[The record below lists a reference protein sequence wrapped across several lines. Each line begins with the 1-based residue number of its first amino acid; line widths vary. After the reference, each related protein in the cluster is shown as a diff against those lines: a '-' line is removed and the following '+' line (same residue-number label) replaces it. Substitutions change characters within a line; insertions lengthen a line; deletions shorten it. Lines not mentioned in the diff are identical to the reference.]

1 MRRPVL
7 RSLVLA
13 SCLALG
19 LGLAPT
25 GCKKDM
31 QALEIPSEGLEL
43 RYALTPGA
51 SFEGHI
57 DRNQTLGAGE
67 GQFRQVLK
75 FGVSLQVLSVDEAG
89 LARVAATV
97 SGIQIDWN
105 VPGMPMSLDEFNA
118 NAKKTLEGV
127 TIRFNVDAQGHVS
140 DVPAPPPELDE
151 ITVSVLD
158 SVIEGLTS
166 AFYVLPKEPLKA
178 DSKWSESDTRGRE
191 GKLGK
196 YVEEST
202 KGALVG
208 LFQSEDGKQ
217 RLAQLRIDQDRN
229 ETTTTKTGASSTRV
243 RSKVSVEFDVDAD
256 YITRIDN
263 TQSST
268 QGPNTTTTKFVATWS
283 RKAAG
288 AQAPAGGTETDPNAG
303 KQVQRIDDPCHDDYV
318 GPNDCTD
325 PCHTNYMGEEACTTP
340 TPAPT
345 PAPTPEA
352 APTPAPTPAPGT

>member
-7 RSLVLA
+7 RSFVLA

-19 LGLAPT
+19 LGLAST

-31 QALEIPSEGLEL
+31 QALEIPAEGIEL
-43 RYALTPGA
+43 RYSLTPGA

-57 DRNQTLGAGE
+57 DRNQTLGAGDA
-67 GQFRQVLK
+67 QFRQVLK
-75 FGVSLQVLSVDEAG
+75 FGVTLQVLSVDEAG

-97 SGIQIDWN
+97 TGIQIDWN

-151 ITVSVLD
+151 ITVGVLD

-166 AFYVLPKEPLKA
+166 AFYVLPAEPLKA
-178 DSKWSESDTRGRE
+178 NATWDESDTRGRE

-196 YVEEST
+196 YIEEKTQGS
-202 KGALVG
+202 LLG
-208 LFQSEDGKQ
+208 LFEHADTKQ
-217 RLAQLRIDQDRN
+217 KLAQLRIDQDRN

-243 RSKVSVEFDVDAD
+243 RSKVSVEYDVDAD
-256 YITRIDN
+256 FITKIDN

-268 QGPNTTTTKFVATWS
+268 QGPNTTTTKFTATWT
-283 RKAAG
+283 RKSNG
-288 AQAPAGGTETDPNAG
+288 AQAPAPEPDPNAG

-318 GPNDCTD
+318 GPNECSD
-325 PCHTNYMGEEACTTP
+325 PCNANYMGEEAC
-340 TPAPT
+340 
-345 PAPTPEA
+345 APTPE
-352 APTPAPTPAPGT
+352 PAPEATPPASTPGTAN

>member
-1 MRRPVL
+1 MRRRFV
-7 RSLVLA
+7 RSLALA

-25 GCKKDM
+25 GCKKDR
-31 QALEIPSEGLEL
+31 QALEIPAEGLAL
-43 RYALTPGA
+43 RYSLTPGA

-75 FGVSLQVLSVDEAG
+75 FGVTLQVLSVDEAG

-151 ITVSVLD
+151 ITVGVLD

-166 AFYVLPKEPLKA
+166 AFYVLPKDPLKA
-178 DSKWSESDTRGRE
+178 DSKWDESDTRGRE

-196 YVEEST
+196 YIEET
-202 KGALVG
+202 THGALVG

-243 RSKVSVEFDVDAD
+243 RSKVTVEFDVDAD

-268 QGPNTTTTKFVATWS
+268 QGPNTITTKFMATWT

-288 AQAPAGGTETDPNAG
+288 AQAPTSEPETDPNAG
-303 KQVQRIDDPCHDDYV
+303 KQVQRIEDPCHDDYV
-318 GPNDCTD
+318 GPSECLD
-325 PCHTNYMGEEACTTP
+325 PCHVNYMGEDACTTAPPAEGTP
-340 TPAPT
+340 TPDA
-345 PAPTPEA
+345 A
-352 APTPAPTPAPGT
+352 APTPGT